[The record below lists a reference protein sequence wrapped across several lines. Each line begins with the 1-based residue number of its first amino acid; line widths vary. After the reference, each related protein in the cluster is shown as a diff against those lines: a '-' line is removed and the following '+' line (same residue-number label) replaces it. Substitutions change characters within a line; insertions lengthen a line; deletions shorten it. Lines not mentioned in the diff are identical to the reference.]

1 MAFSVF
7 KTCEQLAMEE
17 KGILKTKERKEKN
30 KTKLHGT
37 LRMKRKK
44 CVKAE
49 MSVKINLDT

>member
-7 KTCEQLAMEE
+7 KTCDQLAMEE

-37 LRMKRKK
+37 LSMKRKK